1 MPNNINNNNKIVIV
15 AFLLTGAA
23 SAAPLYSLRDAFN
36 VYPVSTCPYNNSLL
50 GQYTD
55 NHLQTTAFGQAAWAS
70 VAGQLTACPA
80 PLTPSAQRVTV
91 ASFSNAQHNLDQW
104 YPEVPRSK
112 VYTLAA
118 LRSTSVVSAYIDI
131 DIVDAEG
138 SVIVPR
144 LKLTLGEPSGR
155 PEPPVQPLLPTRRA
169 VNRGKRALPK
179 GKRQQRKPHMGR
191 RKGKGGFMGGIGGN
205 GRYGGGSGGFRG
217 AGSTKSYGYSSKALS
232 SRYVSGYKR
241 TPYGYTGRS
250 VALPLLLFSGH
261 RHGLHH
267 RSRCDQYTGNSR
279 LRCQKSYN
287 NETDFGDGVSTYT
300 PSTPVNR
307 DDIMAATVNS
317 TAMFPLT
324 VRVHR
329 AALVFNAASQSEPWE
344 QALMFSFSEVDWDD
358 EEDLI
363 MSFPVLCILVGIA
376 LLATTCICIC
386 CCNCLE
392 WECWARLCPCCPSCC
407 CRKCRGDVHTNVV
420 CDMCEMDP
428 IIGNRYNK
436 LGENYDLCQ
445 ACFDQ
450 HIGAQHID
458 DQHEARSKFA
468 CICKPGQSPINMAG
482 SQSDNN
488 TDKVIELQE
497 LGPPV
502 AEYKTPPSTPT
513 RAPGAHVVCVQA
525 WPCPQAAP

>member
-1 MPNNINNNNKIVIV
+1 MPNNNNNKIVIV

-23 SAAPLYSLRDAFN
+23 SAAPLYSLADALD

-55 NHLQTTAFGQAAWAS
+55 NRINSTSGHAAWAS

-80 PLTPSAQRVTV
+80 PLTPSEQRITV

-112 VYTLAA
+112 VYTLAV

-131 DIVDAEG
+131 DIVDTEG

-144 LKLTLGEPSGR
+144 LELTLGEPSGR
-155 PEPPVQPLLPTRRA
+155 PAPPVQPLLPTRRA

-179 GKRQQRKPHMGR
+179 GKHQQRKPTRMGR

-232 SRYVSGYKR
+232 TRYVSGYKR

-261 RHGLHH
+261 HHGLHH

-279 LRCQKSYN
+279 LHCQKSYS

-300 PSTPVNR
+300 PSTPLNR

-329 AALVFNAASQSEPWE
+329 VALVFNAASQPEPWE
-344 QALMFSFSEVDWDD
+344 QVLMFSFSEVDWDD

-363 MSFPVLCILVGIA
+363 MSFPVLCVLVGIA
-376 LLATTCICIC
+376 LLVITFICIC
-386 CCNCLE
+386 CCNCLK
-392 WECWARLCPCCPSCC
+392 WECWARVCPCCPSCC
-407 CRKCRGDVHTNVV
+407 CRQCRGDAHANGDAHAT
-420 CDMCEMDP
+420 D
-428 IIGNRYNK
+428 
-436 LGENYDLCQ
+436 
-445 ACFDQ
+445 
-450 HIGAQHID
+450 
-458 DQHEARSKFA
+458 
-468 CICKPGQSPINMAG
+468 
-482 SQSDNN
+482 N
-488 TDKVIELQE
+488 TDQVIELQE

-502 AEYKTPPSTPT
+502 EEYKTPPSIP
-513 RAPGAHVVCVQA
+513 AQHVICPAQHVVCAQA
-525 WPCPQAAP
+525 WPSPRAAA